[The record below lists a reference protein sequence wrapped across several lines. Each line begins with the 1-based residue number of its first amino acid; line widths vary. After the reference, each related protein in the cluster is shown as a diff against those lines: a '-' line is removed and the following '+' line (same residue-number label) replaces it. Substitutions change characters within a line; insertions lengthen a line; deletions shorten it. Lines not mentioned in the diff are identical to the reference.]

1 MTPELHPIKA
11 RLLKREPSNP
21 ESHTDDFERVV
32 GEREGA
38 SSGPEQD
45 AIRVGMNDF
54 DPAFSGPAITRHLD
68 VNAELGVE
76 CRVGRL
82 VGRIDRTD
90 QTDKRQPSRVSLIGA
105 NVVTNNQ
112 VPDGG
117 GDAGH
122 FDREV
127 FVIVVAGNNKTPRR
141 VRSLGAASEF

>member
-1 MTPELHPIKA
+1 MIPEVDPVKA
-11 RLLKREPSNP
+11 RFFKREASDS
-21 ESHTDDFERVV
+21 EGHTDDFERVIQE
-32 GEREGA
+32 GEGA
-38 SSGPEQD
+38 GSGPEQD

-54 DPAFSGPAITRHLD
+54 DPAFSGPATTRHLD

-76 CRVGRL
+76 CRAGRL
-82 VGRIDRTD
+82 VGRIYRTD